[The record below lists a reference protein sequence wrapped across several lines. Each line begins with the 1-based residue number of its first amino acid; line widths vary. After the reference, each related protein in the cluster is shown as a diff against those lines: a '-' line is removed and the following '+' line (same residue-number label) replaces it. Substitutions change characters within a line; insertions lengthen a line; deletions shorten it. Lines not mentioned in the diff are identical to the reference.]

1 MALLEFFLPCSLS
14 TTMSSS
20 NKVTDLTISDSDDD
34 ISGQES
40 EAAKRRR
47 QGEAA
52 RLEKERAERQARNQG
67 EKRKLEEEKRRQE
80 EEKRRR
86 QEEKKILRKL
96 EEQRQAEIERI
107 RSKAQADA
115 EQRQKHATY
124 RDDNIKLIKR
134 PPLPINQRKVLL
146 QQESVEDQERQEKQ
160 AQDTRRAIVG
170 GQNPCKRCYHLRTL
184 CVPQRLS

>member
-1 MALLEFFLPCSLS
+1 MMIFLVRSMRQQRDVVKERRRAWKKSVRSARLG
-14 TTMSSS
+14 T
-20 NKVTDLTISDSDDD
+20 KVKRGSWRRKNADK
-34 ISGQES
+34 
-40 EAAKRRR
+40 KRRS
-47 QGEAA
+47 AA
-52 RLEKERAERQARNQG
+52 D
-67 EKRKLEEEKRRQE
+67 RR
-80 EEKRRR
+80 
-86 QEEKKILRKL
+86 KKILRKL

-134 PPLPINQRKVLL
+134 PSLPINQRKALL
-146 QQESVEDQERQEKQ
+146 PQESVEDQERQEKQ